1 MNILPFPAH
10 PGAPLVELSEAYW
23 NHRKDLQAI
32 VEDTTMPLSARF
44 NACSELLETAPW
56 PEFALL
62 WKDRAE
68 ALLREAAP

>member
-10 PGAPLVELSEAYW
+10 PGAPLVELSAAYW
-23 NHRKDLQAI
+23 SRRKDLQAI
-32 VEDTTMPLSARF
+32 VEDTTMPLSARC

-68 ALLREAAP
+68 ALLREATP